1 MLSEEHLK
9 RYENSVVHFEQCF
22 LLFYSKP
29 VSIALNKF
37 IFKQWL
43 TGSHGKI
50 IPIDSQF
57 KEDLRTCSFSLS
69 KMSTGHGIT

>member
-1 MLSEEHLK
+1 MLSQEHLK
-9 RYENSVVHFEQCF
+9 RDENSEVHFDESC
-22 LLFYSKP
+22 LFYSKP

-50 IPIDSQF
+50 IPIDGQF
-57 KEDLRTCSFSLS
+57 KEGLRTCLFSLS